1 LSIRDGRII
10 VYTGDGK
17 GKTTAALGT
26 AWRALGHGLR
36 VCVIQFLKGKG
47 EYGERLFGANL
58 ENLEWHVCG
67 KGFVF
72 NKEDITADR
81 EVARL
86 GYELAK
92 EKILDGV
99 FDLVILDE
107 ITYLP
112 LYGFLEV
119 DKIIQLL
126 KDKPRKM
133 SIILTGRNTDSA
145 LIEIADTVTTME
157 VVKHAFNSGIKAQKG
172 IEF

>member
-1 LSIRDGRII
+1 LSNRTGRII

-26 AWRALGHGLR
+26 AWRALGHGLK
-36 VCVIQFLKGKG
+36 VCVVQFLKGKG
-47 EYGERLFGANL
+47 EYGERLFGARV

-72 NKEDITADR
+72 NKEDIAADR
-81 EVARL
+81 QVAHQ
-86 GYELAK
+86 GFELAG
-92 EKILDGV
+92 EKIRSDV

-112 LYGFLEV
+112 HYGFLKV
-119 DKIIQLL
+119 DEIIQLL
-126 KDKPRKM
+126 KGKPKKL
-133 SIILTGRNTDSA
+133 SVILTGRNADKA
-145 LIEIADTVTTME
+145 LIDLADTVTSME
-157 VVKHAFNSGIKAQKG
+157 MVKHAFKSGIKAQKG